1 MIAERLEDVIASL
14 SAAPPGAALDYP
26 PAVTATPARNDR
38 LLALGVAFAFALSL
52 GIAVVAIPLLAID
65 AGYDAAAIGFIVATS
80 AASQLATRLA
90 LPFLLGKFA
99 DRTLIAFAA
108 VLMLGALGLLLLS
121 TELPAFLLAQLA
133 QGASRAIFWT
143 SSQTHAIRSGGPPV
157 RRLVDLNL
165 AGNAGTLVGPAL
177 AGFLA
182 TIGLPVAVAGAAIAV
197 GVAAVGAPLMAAFP
211 PFDRRGGVGAFG
223 LLRRDGVDVACWA
236 NFVAGTWWSMISSY
250 IPVVLVGAGFG
261 PAIIGWLVT
270 LSEGAGAATLLVLR
284 RTSPSRIRRIVTAGA
299 FVEMAVLAGIAL
311 APPALAAYALLLIV
325 GGTAAGAVTSL
336 APALVTMVAA
346 EQEHGDALS
355 LSGTF
360 RSIALLGG
368 TRERRGHGRGRGF
381 ARCPDRG
388 CRRGRAPRRGARK
401 GRSRLPSTP
410 LSCSSPPPGV

>member
-1 MIAERLEDVIASL
+1 MTDT
-14 SAAPPGAALDYP
+14 PPRD
-26 PAVTATPARNDR
+26 DR
-38 LLALGVAFAFALSL
+38 PLALGVAFAFALAI
-52 GIAVVAIPLLAID
+52 GIAVVAVPLLAID
-65 AGYDAAAIGFIVATS
+65 SGYDAAAIGFIVATS

-90 LPFLLGKFA
+90 LPWLLGRFA

-108 VLMLGALGLLLLS
+108 VLMLGAFGLLLLS
-121 TELPAFLLAQLA
+121 TALPAFLLAQLG
-133 QGASRAIFWT
+133 QGAARAIFWT

-157 RRLVDLNL
+157 KRLVDLNL
-165 AGNAGTLVGPAL
+165 AGNAGTLTGPAL

-182 TIGLPVAVAGAAIAV
+182 TIGLPVAIAGAAIAV

-211 PFDRRGGVGAFG
+211 PYDRRGGVGAFG

-250 IPVVLVGAGFG
+250 IPVVLVGAGLG

-284 RTSPSRIRRIVTAGA
+284 RTATSRIRAIVRAGA
-299 FVEMAVLAGIAL
+299 FVEMAVLAGIAV
-311 APPALAAYALLLIV
+311 APPILAAYAGLLIV

-346 EQEHGDALS
+346 DQEHGDALA

-360 RSIALLGG
+360 RSIALLGVPASVG
-368 TRERRGHGRGRGF
+368 AVLGLVALPVAMVAVAALSAAPGLVLGRRGN
-381 ARCPDRG
+381 A
-388 CRRGRAPRRGARK
+388 AV
-401 GRSRLPSTP
+401 
-410 LSCSSPPPGV
+410 SPPVGV